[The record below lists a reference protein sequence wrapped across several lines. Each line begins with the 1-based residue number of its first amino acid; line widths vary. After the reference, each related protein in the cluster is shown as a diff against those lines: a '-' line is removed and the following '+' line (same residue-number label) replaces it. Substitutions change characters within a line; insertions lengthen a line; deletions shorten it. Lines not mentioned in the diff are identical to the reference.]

1 MAEELAGKTLS
12 KYELRERIGRGGM
25 AEVYRAYHAALDR
38 FVAIKILHPFLGED
52 PEFKERFEREAR
64 SVAQL
69 RHPNIVQVYDFD
81 FDPERELYYMVM
93 EYVEGPTLR
102 TRLMELG
109 FDNQCFT
116 IPEAIQ
122 IIRPVAAAL
131 GYAHSH
137 TMVHR
142 DIKPANIMLDK
153 DGRIVLTDFGIA
165 RIVSGPAMTTSGS
178 MIGTPAYMSPEQG
191 LGQPGDHRSD
201 IYSLGVVFYQLV
213 TGVLPF
219 QAETP
224 IAVVLK
230 HVNEPLPSPSEF
242 NPDIPHELERIL
254 MMALA
259 KSPDE
264 RYQNI
269 GEMLRDLDEFAAA
282 HNIPLEGAV
291 SPTAAGRPRPAL
303 LSTGSRARPEPEP
316 ADRRRGQGCLAWLI
330 VATMALA
337 ALFGGIYLSYNNIL
351 NPLAAVSAREAEAE
365 STSAVGALFLGDDED
380 EITATP
386 TPDAEATRIV
396 QTLDALSMILSTT
409 STVEPTPD
417 LTATVRACDYDYELV
432 EQTPKNGSPYPEMTT
447 LTMKLI
453 LENDS
458 RCPLDDDTRLVFED
472 GYQLEGPNFVEFDRE
487 LLPGEA
493 IELSLDLRT
502 PAYRASNPTVT
513 STWLVLLPDGTQ
525 VGQPLVI
532 ELDIFASVTA
542 TPESEGEQVG
552 SDSGA

>member
-137 TMVHR
+137 NMVHR

-282 HNIPLEGAV
+282 HNIPLEGTV
-291 SPTAAGRPRPAL
+291 PPSTAGRPRTAL
-303 LSTGSRARPEPEP
+303 FATGSRARPVAEP
-316 ADRRRGQGCLAWLI
+316 ADRRRGQGCLAWLL

-337 ALFGGIYLSYNNIL
+337 ALLGGVYLSYNNIL
-351 NPLAAVSAREAEAE
+351 NPLAAVSAREMEAE
-365 STSAVGALFLGDDED
+365 STSAVGALFSGDDDD

-432 EQTPKNGSPYPEMTT
+432 EQTPENRSPYPELTT

-502 PAYRASNPTVT
+502 PAYRANSPTVT

-525 VGQPLVI
+525 VGKPLVI

-542 TPESEGEQVG
+542 TPDGEQAG
-552 SDSGA
+552 SDNSD

>member
-137 TMVHR
+137 NMVHR

>member
-1 MAEELAGKTLS
+1 MSEELAGKTLS
-12 KYELRERIGRGGM
+12 KYELRDRIGRGGM
-25 AEVYRAYHAALDR
+25 AEVYRAYHASLDR

-116 IPEAIQ
+116 ISEAVQ

-131 GYAHSH
+131 GYAHSRG
-137 TMVHR
+137 MVHR
-142 DIKPANIMLDK
+142 DIKPANVMLDK
-153 DGRIVLTDFGIA
+153 DGRVVLTDFGIA

-178 MIGTPAYMSPEQG
+178 MVGTPAYMSPEQG

-201 IYSLGVVFYQLV
+201 IYSLGVVLYQLV

-230 HVNEPLPSPSEF
+230 HVNEPLPSPCEF
-242 NPDIPHELERIL
+242 NPDIPDEMERIL

-259 KSPDE
+259 KSPEE
-264 RYQNI
+264 RYQTI
-269 GEMLRDLDEFAAA
+269 DEMLKDLDEFAADQG
-282 HNIPLEGAV
+282 IPLEGTIRPDT
-291 SPTAAGRPRPAL
+291 SGRPRPVL
-303 LSTGSRARPEPEP
+303 TDGSRRMQAAVEP
-316 ADRRRGQGCLAWLI
+316 AGRRRGQGCMAWFVVGL
-330 VATMALA
+330 VALA
-337 ALFGGIYLSYNNIL
+337 ALLGGVYLSYNNIL
-351 NPLAAVSAREAEAE
+351 NPLAAVSAREPEE
-365 STSAVGALFLGDDED
+365 QSTSAVGGLFSGGNN
-380 EITATP
+380 ITATP
-386 TPDAEATRIV
+386 TPDVEATRIV

-432 EQTPKNGSPYPEMTT
+432 EQVPANNSPYPEMTT
-447 LTMKLI
+447 LTMSLI

-502 PAYRASNPTVT
+502 PAYRAGSPTVT
-513 STWLVLLPDGTQ
+513 STWLVILPDGTQ

-542 TPESEGEQVG
+542 TPDGDQSSSDNG
-552 SDSGA
+552 S

>member
-1 MAEELAGKTLS
+1 RRFYCEIRLIGCRSWRAIEAVVAEELAGKTLS

-137 TMVHR
+137 NMVHR

-153 DGRIVLTDFGIA
+153 DGLIVLTDFGIA

-269 GEMLRDLDEFAAA
+269 GEMLRDLDVFAAA

-303 LSTGSRARPEPEP
+303 LSTGSRARPEP
-316 ADRRRGQGCLAWLI
+316 
-330 VATMALA
+330 
-337 ALFGGIYLSYNNIL
+337 
-351 NPLAAVSAREAEAE
+351 
-365 STSAVGALFLGDDED
+365 
-380 EITATP
+380 
-386 TPDAEATRIV
+386 
-396 QTLDALSMILSTT
+396 
-409 STVEPTPD
+409 
-417 LTATVRACDYDYELV
+417 
-432 EQTPKNGSPYPEMTT
+432 
-447 LTMKLI
+447 
-453 LENDS
+453 
-458 RCPLDDDTRLVFED
+458 
-472 GYQLEGPNFVEFDRE
+472 
-487 LLPGEA
+487 
-493 IELSLDLRT
+493 
-502 PAYRASNPTVT
+502 
-513 STWLVLLPDGTQ
+513 
-525 VGQPLVI
+525 
-532 ELDIFASVTA
+532 
-542 TPESEGEQVG
+542 
-552 SDSGA
+552 